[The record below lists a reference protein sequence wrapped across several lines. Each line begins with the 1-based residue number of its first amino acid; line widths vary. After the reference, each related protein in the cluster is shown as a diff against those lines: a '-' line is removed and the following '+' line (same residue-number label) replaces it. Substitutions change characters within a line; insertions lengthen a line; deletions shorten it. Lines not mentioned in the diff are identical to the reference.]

1 MQQNFKKTKYLS
13 LTFAVDNNKG
23 FSSICECFN
32 LKRDDYFKYKNRDDN
47 RISIEQKIIHIVKKR
62 RKPLPREGVR
72 KLLKSLHDDFDKQHL
87 KVGRDDFF
95 RILRQHNMLILRKK
109 YSCRITNSYHRFYK
123 YNNLIKDIKVT
134 KPNQEWV
141 SDITYIRTLKGF
153 CYLALITDMYS
164 RKIVDYDLSDSMEL
178 K

>member
-1 MQQNFKKTKYLS
+1 
-13 LTFAVDNNKG
+13 
-23 FSSICECFN
+23 
-32 LKRDDYFKYKNRDDN
+32 
-47 RISIEQKIIHIVKKR
+47 
-62 RKPLPREGVR
+62 
-72 KLLKSLHDDFDKQHL
+72 
-87 KVGRDDFF
+87 
-95 RILRQHNMLILRKK
+95 MLILRKK